1 MDKLPP
7 DIAAVARL
15 LAQVRARVLLEE
27 ARGWTQSEPVRP
39 DALTPLGPLLLKVED
54 VAKALSVGRSEVYKL
69 IQSGEL
75 PSIKIGRLRR
85 VSAEE
90 LRAWVKRKSGD
101 SV

>member
-7 DIAAVARL
+7 DIAAVAQL

-27 ARGWTQSEPVRP
+27 ARGQSQREDERP
-39 DALTPLGPLLLKVED
+39 DALRATGPLLLKVED

-69 IQSGEL
+69 IQSCAL

-85 VSAEE
+85 VSSEE
-90 LRAWVKRKSGD
+90 LRAWVRRRSND
-101 SV
+101 PT